1 MKELVLSQLKE
12 SIFDGGWHG
21 PSLVDVVK
29 GIEVST
35 ALSRP
40 LENRHSI
47 WEIVQHAVYWI
58 DRVNDVL
65 DGKKHPP
72 LGDPEDWKSIV
83 GNSSTWDSIEEDIT
97 RAYER
102 LRNTLHETNEK
113 KINDKLPDADFTY
126 SWMLFG
132 LVHHNLY
139 HAGQIAIMKQN
150 E

>member
-1 MKELVLSQLKE
+1 MKGLILSHLEE
-12 SIFDGGWHG
+12 SIIKGGWHG
-21 PSLVDVVK
+21 PSLIDVVK

-47 WEIVQHAVYWI
+47 WEIVQHVVYWI

-65 DGKKHPP
+65 KGEEHPP
-72 LGDPEDWKSIV
+72 MGDPEDWKPV
-83 GNSSTWDSIEEDIT
+83 EGDSSAWDSIEEDIIG
-97 RAYER
+97 AYER
-102 LRNTLHETNEK
+102 LRDTIQETNEG
-113 KINDKLPDADFTY
+113 KIRDRLPDTNFTY

-139 HAGQIAIMKQN
+139 HAGQIAIMK
-150 E
+150 